1 MLIALWLIFL
11 IIIFYFL
18 FQRFQNKKKQYLDD
32 ITQLKS
38 TLNTLSSIKSSIFF
52 WLDSNK
58 LWVNDDLLHKA
69 KEDILKNLKDKQ
81 FRFKIRET
89 FWLSLYNIIL
99 WLVANEDVNN
109 FQWISEENIQLLNE
123 ITIEEEAFFKND
135 ELNSYQ
141 ILNKNIKL

>member
-81 FRFKIRET
+81 FRVKIRET